1 VNRPSVVV
9 LGLGLVTAAVSA
21 GRVWV
26 RFTVQDPVLGLQSQG
41 ASGYAAA
48 PALSACG
55 LMALAALL
63 VLLLTRRW
71 ARATGLVVLSASA
84 VAAAWLVG
92 GVLRD
97 PLGAARASLAE
108 PGVTGAAVRVV
119 RGGAT
124 VWPWTFAM
132 AVLLVLVGASWLGW
146 SWWVQA
152 RTRRE
157 VGPAAVS
164 RRQPPAAA
172 TPSDADRER
181 RSNHDAW
188 RELSEGKDPTD

>member
-1 VNRPSVVV
+1 VNRPGVVV

-97 PLGAARASLAE
+97 PLGAARASLAGHPSAIRPSTTGVDQSSTGVNPAGDAE
-108 PGVTGAAVRVV
+108 GAPIRSLSSRAIRAAPLRPMPGGLDSVTRSSDATAVR
-119 RGGAT
+119 
-124 VWPWTFAM
+124 
-132 AVLLVLVGASWLGW
+132 
-146 SWWVQA
+146 
-152 RTRRE
+152 
-157 VGPAAVS
+157 
-164 RRQPPAAA
+164 
-172 TPSDADRER
+172 
-181 RSNHDAW
+181 N
-188 RELSEGKDPTD
+188 